1 MDAPLPQ
8 AQPGS
13 ATEREPIVN
22 DFSITAATVN
32 GSGSQTAN
40 NTLIR
45 AIHKMGI
52 PASGKNLFPSN
63 IQGLP
68 TWFTIR
74 VSKDGYIARRERAE
88 ILVAMNKATII
99 EDVQKLESGGICLYP
114 IDDSL
119 PPAGQRDDVSFYP
132 MPVNELVK
140 QSGADAK
147 MRPYV
152 ANMVYVGV
160 LSFLLGLDLT
170 EIEAAISFHFGGKQK
185 AVDLNLG
192 VVKGA
197 YDWSRANLV
206 KHDPF
211 RVERLDKTAGT
222 FLIDGNTTS
231 ALGAIFGGV
240 QFVAWYPI
248 TPATS
253 VADSLNE
260 YLPQLRRNSDGTT
273 NYAIIQAEDELAAIG
288 MVIGAGWAGARSM
301 TSTSGPGISL
311 MAEYVGYAYFAE
323 IPAVIVDVQRMGP
336 STGLPTR
343 TSQGDVLKVYYLG
356 HGDCR
361 HVVLLPANIQECFE
375 FGATSFDLAERL
387 QTPVFVLTDLDL
399 GMNLWPTEPFK
410 YPEQPMDRGKVLS
423 AEDLNQ
429 IKNWKRYADVDGDGI
444 GWRTLPGTNHPQA
457 AYFTR
462 GTGHNA
468 AARYSERAE
477 DWQGNLERIERKH
490 DTARTLVPPPVI
502 DANSA
507 AEIGLISYGT
517 NDPAVQ
523 EARDR
528 LAQAGVPTSYLR
540 VRALPLEATLV
551 EFIRQHARVYVIENN
566 FDAQLRALIQ
576 LHAPEYATRLMPIN
590 KCDGLPLSAC
600 WITEAIVERESGNRS
615 RGQVVT

>member
-1 MDAPLPQ
+1 MDAPLPP

-13 ATEREPIVN
+13 AAEREPIIN

-52 PASGKNLFPSN
+52 PVSGKNLFPSN

-74 VSKDGYIARRERAE
+74 VSKDGYIARRERVE
-88 ILVAMNKATII
+88 ILVAMNKTTII

-114 IDDSL
+114 IDDPL

-140 QSGADAK
+140 KSGADAK
-147 MRPYV
+147 LRPYV

-160 LSFLLGLDLT
+160 LSFLLDIDLT
-170 EIEAAISFHFGGKQK
+170 EIEAAISFHFDDKQR
-185 AVDLNLG
+185 AVDLNFG

-197 YDWSRANLV
+197 YEWSRANLV
-206 KHDPF
+206 KNDPF
-211 RVERLDKTAGT
+211 RVERMNKTEGT
-222 FLIDGNTTS
+222 FLIDGNTAS

-260 YLPQLRRNSDGTT
+260 YLPQLRRNSDSTT

-301 TSTSGPGISL
+301 TSTSGPGLSL
-311 MAEYVGYAYFAE
+311 MTEFVGYAYFAE
-323 IPAVIVDVQRMGP
+323 IPAVIVDVQRIGP

-423 AEDLNQ
+423 AEDLDR
-429 IKNWKRYADVDGDGI
+429 IKSWKRYADVDGDGI

-462 GTGHNA
+462 GTGHNEA
-468 AARYSERAE
+468 AEYSERPE
-477 DWQGNLERIERKH
+477 DWQRNLERIERKH
-490 DTARTLVPPPVI
+490 DTARRLAPQPILDVNP
-502 DANSA
+502 A
-507 AEIGLISYGT
+507 AAIGLISYGT

-523 EARDR
+523 ETRDR
-528 LAQAGVPTSYLR
+528 LAKIGVKTSYLR

-551 EFIRQHARVYVIENN
+551 EFIKQHPRVYVIENN
-566 FDAQLRALIQ
+566 LDGQMHSLIQ
-576 LHAPEYATRLMPIN
+576 LHALEYATRLAPIN
-590 KCDGLPLSAC
+590 KCDGLPLSAH
-600 WITEAIVERESGNRS
+600 WITEAIVERESGNQS
-615 RGQVVT
+615 RGKVVT

>member
-1 MDAPLPQ
+1 MGVTESQ
-8 AQPGS
+8 AETQSGS
-13 ATEREPIVN
+13 AAERAPIVN

-88 ILVAMNKATII
+88 ILIAMNKATIA

-114 IDDSL
+114 IDDPL
-119 PPAGQRDDVSFYP
+119 PVKRDDVTFYP

-140 QSGADAK
+140 KSGADAK
-147 MRPYV
+147 LRSYV

-160 LSFLLGLDLT
+160 LSFLLSIELT
-170 EIEAAISFHFGGKQK
+170 EIEAAVSYAFSGKKK
-185 AVDLNLG
+185 ATDLNMN
-192 VVKGA
+192 VVKAA
-197 YDWSRANLV
+197 YEWSQANLV
-206 KHDPF
+206 KSDPF
-211 RVERLDKTAGT
+211 RVERMNKTAGT
-222 FLIDGNTTS
+222 FLIDGNTAS
-231 ALGAIFGGV
+231 ALGAVYGGV

-253 VADSLNE
+253 VADGLGE
-260 YLPQLRRNSDGTT
+260 YLPRLRRNPDGTT

-301 TSTSGPGISL
+301 TSTSGPGVSL
-311 MAEYVGYAYFAE
+311 MAEFVGYAYFAE

-343 TSQGDVLKVYYLG
+343 VSQGDVLKVYYLG

-361 HVVLLPANIQECFE
+361 HVVLLPGNIRECFD
-375 FGATSFDLAERL
+375 FGADALDLAERL

-399 GMNLWPTEPFK
+399 GMNMWPTEPFK
-410 YPEQPMDRGKVLS
+410 YPEKPVDRGKVLS
-423 AEDLNQ
+423 AEDLTKV
-429 IKNWKRYADVDGDGI
+429 KNWKRYADVDGDGI
-444 GWRTLPGTNHPQA
+444 GWRTLPGTNHPAA

-462 GTGHNA
+462 GTGHNEA
-468 AARYSERAE
+468 AGYSERPE
-477 DWQGNLERIERKH
+477 DWQSNLERIERKH
-490 DTARTLVPPPVI
+490 DTARGLVPQPII
-502 DANSA
+502 DANGE

-517 NDPAVQ
+517 NDPAVV

-528 LAQAGVPTSYLR
+528 LAKIGVKTSYLR
-540 VRALPLEATLV
+540 VRALPLESALV
-551 EFIRQHARVYVIENN
+551 EFIKKHQRVYVIENN
-566 FDAQLRALIQ
+566 LDGQMHSLIQ
-576 LHAPEYATRLMPIN
+576 LHAPEYATRLVSIA
-590 KCDGLPLSAC
+590 KCDGLPLSAR
-600 WITEAIVERESGNRS
+600 WIMEAIQAQER
-615 RGQVVT
+615 